1 MRRARPVYVG
11 ADPGVR
17 RTTAAGAT
25 VGQTECA
32 IMHPPLQQAGLKAA
46 GRGRVRVRRAGLG
59 AVLLRI
65 RRRPHACSLEL
76 VAVIARAAV
85 LDCDGEVDLPARH
98 RLG

>member
-1 MRRARPVYVG
+1 MRRERPVYVG

-17 RTTAAGAT
+17 RTTAAGARPGR
-25 VGQTECA
+25 VRY
-32 IMHPPLQQAGLKAA
+32 MHPPLQQAGLKAV

-85 LDCDGEVDLPARH
+85 LDCDDGEVDLPARH

>member
-1 MRRARPVYVG
+1 MRRERPVNVG

-17 RTTAAGAT
+17 RTTAAGARPGRVRYNAPT
-25 VGQTECA
+25 TTA
-32 IMHPPLQQAGLKAA
+32 SWLKAV

-65 RRRPHACSLEL
+65 PRRPHACSLEL

-85 LDCDGEVDLPARH
+85 LDCDDGEVDLPARH
-98 RLG
+98 R